1 MPENDSG
8 RCTYMYRHEQSGTS
22 YDIRVEGEAASD
34 SVKELLEGIVME
46 LKDEGNEDAPWP
58 WEGEPVEPVLTEQ
71 MVGFYT
77 IVPQYIPFKEAQGV
91 MQIMDHQFV
100 KHGDQVYHLLENKL
114 DTYKYSESGLEFVS
128 SMELER
134 DCEYLSGDNS
144 GMLYLSPGIQDV
156 IGVKDGKKVLQ
167 TTIDG
172 DLNMHPSG
180 EWGISFWVNSD
191 TQKIVN
197 QGGNLTAEP
206 WILTGLNK
214 DDERKG
220 PFSMID
226 DVQITNDHIMV
237 AGSMAAE
244 DGGTKIIV
252 YDYEGN
258 QLLELGGADIGSPD
272 RLGSITGMAET
283 ENGFVAADGNMRE
296 IQFWAKDGTHVGA
309 ISTVDIFGISYPWL
323 EDMQLLDDGSLLL
336 LLTQQREDGS
346 ANELMFFR
354 LTGF

>member
-1 MPENDSG
+1 
-8 RCTYMYRHEQSGTS
+8 
-22 YDIRVEGEAASD
+22 
-34 SVKELLEGIVME
+34 
-46 LKDEGNEDAPWP
+46 
-58 WEGEPVEPVLTEQ
+58 
-71 MVGFYT
+71 
-77 IVPQYIPFKEAQGV
+77 

-100 KHGDQVYHLLENKL
+100 KHDDQVYHLLENKL

-191 TQKIVN
+191 TQKIAN

-214 DDERKG
+214 DEERKG
-220 PFSMID
+220 LFSMID

-283 ENGFVAADGNMRE
+283 ENGFVATDGNMRK

-309 ISTVDIFGISYPWL
+309 ISTDDIFGVSYPWL
-323 EDMQLLDDGSLLL
+323 EDMQLLDDGSLLI

>member
-1 MPENDSG
+1 MAQVD
-8 RCTYMYRHEQSGTS
+8 Y
-22 YDIRVEGEAASD
+22 AA
-34 SVKELLEGIVME
+34 
-46 LKDEGNEDAPWP
+46 LKKG
-58 WEGEPVEPVLTEQ
+58 
-71 MVGFYT
+71 GFMRQKQKGYFSLR
-77 IVPQYIPFKEAQGV
+77 I
-91 MQIMDHQFV
+91 
-100 KHGDQVYHLLENKL
+100 QV
-114 DTYKYSESGLEFVS
+114 V
-128 SMELER
+128 
-134 DCEYLSGDNS
+134 
-144 GMLYLSPGIQDV
+144 
-156 IGVKDGKKVLQ
+156 
-167 TTIDG
+167 
-172 DLNMHPSG
+172 
-180 EWGISFWVNSD
+180 
-191 TQKIVN
+191 
-197 QGGNLTAEP
+197 GGNLTAEP

-272 RLGSITGMAET
+272 RLGFITGMAET

-309 ISTVDIFGISYPWL
+309 ISTDDIFGVSYPWL
-323 EDMQLLDDGSLLL
+323 EDMQLLDDGSLLI
-336 LLTQQREDGS
+336 LLTQQREDES